1 MVSSRTP
8 VVLIITAILLMPL
21 FTSSLPF
28 AASAPNYTEDISVTL
43 IGRSAYWAI
52 TMKGSNST
60 TITGLPDV
68 EKAASGVSSYSMAY
82 MESSRWS
89 PDFELFSN
97 AGYNLLGFDI
107 IPSSGIFLKVNADN
121 AESAAKFAES
131 VGGILQVQFSK
142 FSSAGNLYTFYSHM
156 DPFLTQKLFTAVPV
170 LEGGAAR
177 LVDINQFYSLGT
189 PIFKFAGEK
198 SGGSFIHT
206 VVIAGLRRNAVPA
219 TNEIKIS
226 DLIPNVKSINAS
238 LTAVSSTVSVRII
251 GGFITYADKG
261 NVTNYVDNRS
271 SKVLNTVAA
280 TKPFETTVDLA
291 QNFPNLIATRTIDKV
306 ALNQGDIA
314 TVVVS
319 IKNAAPTGSTP
330 VGNITIN
337 DNWWQSVP
345 ALQFVDG
352 ESSRNLGHLAAGSAP
367 ITLTYR
373 LKLNSADK
381 GAALAPASTISYS
394 YPIQGSTVVETV
406 KMNALQLIFNDI
418 HPAISVDATVAPTSY
433 PILGAIPVNLT
444 IRNAGNGH
452 AANLDVAGNSRQ
464 SLLSGETWKLTVKL
478 PSTTISDLKTSG
490 TWTVNFDDGGQRKQA
505 TSNSITV
512 YYSLTGSALP
522 NFEIT
527 SSATPTVKG
536 SSATINETITVTN
549 KGTTPLNKIT
559 LKGTTPA
566 GFTMQSGNYT
576 QQGNTL
582 SAQSTNL
589 ANGSKVNYRYT
600 ASVPNP
606 DENYV
611 IQPSQVTVE
620 SSGLQITRLT
630 DSEVI
635 PLGVKITKTVTPT
648 TYFEGGNVTVDAKVV
663 NKGTVPI
670 YDIVFAV
677 GADTFMNFTNEQTTY
692 TKDAMNKDDVLGG
705 SNRALLVSAGEFNTS
720 EAATRFNIAG
730 HTTTKIS
737 NITTVTVYSL
747 VSAAITVNPAIPVEK
762 QQFTATLTVKNP
774 SAVAV
779 KGVNVAVNLPTGLK
793 VTSGSLQ
800 VNSEDIGPNSTIT
813 KSATIISD
821 NPVDTIIPKPKIT
834 FNYGGETF
842 KGASAPADILVR
854 DNSTTRYAIPLAVA
868 VILALATVFIA
879 RKTAVSS
886 KAA

>member
-1 MVSSRTP
+1 SS
-8 VVLIITAILLMPL
+8 
-21 FTSSLPF
+21 
-28 AASAPNYTEDISVTL
+28 
-43 IGRSAYWAI
+43 
-52 TMKGSNST
+52 
-60 TITGLPDV
+60 
-68 EKAASGVSSYSMAY
+68 
-82 MESSRWS
+82 
-89 PDFELFSN
+89 
-97 AGYNLLGFDI
+97 
-107 IPSSGIFLKVNADN
+107 
-121 AESAAKFAES
+121 
-131 VGGILQVQFSK
+131 
-142 FSSAGNLYTFYSHM
+142 
-156 DPFLTQKLFTAVPV
+156 
-170 LEGGAAR
+170 
-177 LVDINQFYSLGT
+177 
-189 PIFKFAGEK
+189 
-198 SGGSFIHT
+198 
-206 VVIAGLRRNAVPA
+206 
-219 TNEIKIS
+219 
-226 DLIPNVKSINAS
+226 
-238 LTAVSSTVSVRII
+238 
-251 GGFITYADKG
+251 
-261 NVTNYVDNRS
+261 
-271 SKVLNTVAA
+271 
-280 TKPFETTVDLA
+280 
-291 QNFPNLIATRTIDKV
+291 
-306 ALNQGDIA
+306 
-314 TVVVS
+314 
-319 IKNAAPTGSTP
+319 
-330 VGNITIN
+330 
-337 DNWWQSVP
+337 
-345 ALQFVDG
+345 
-352 ESSRNLGHLAAGSAP
+352 
-367 ITLTYR
+367 
-373 LKLNSADK
+373 
-381 GAALAPASTISYS
+381 
-394 YPIQGSTVVETV
+394 
-406 KMNALQLIFNDI
+406 
-418 HPAISVDATVAPTSY
+418 